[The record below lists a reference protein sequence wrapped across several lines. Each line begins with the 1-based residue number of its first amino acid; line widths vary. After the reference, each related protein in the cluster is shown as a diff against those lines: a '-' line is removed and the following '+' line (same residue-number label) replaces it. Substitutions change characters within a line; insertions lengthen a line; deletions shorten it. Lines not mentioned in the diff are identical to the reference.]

1 MSVLESADRS
11 ASAPAQAAIS
21 PADPFSRILRNIVA
35 LGSSQIIT
43 MASSAVVAL
52 MLPRF
57 LGDVS
62 LGKLALAGGYI
73 TYFGLLTGLGTGTYL
88 SKKVAGNPSTVAHYA
103 MNAALMRLPLSL
115 LASILGVVT
124 INLLGYD
131 ELTKRTVYLL
141 LIGMTLSSIY
151 GILFSSLQGLQEMR
165 PVAVSQVA
173 IKVVLA
179 ASVTALL
186 LTGHGLL
193 EVALVQSLSAGVGLA
208 VVLYALAR
216 HVRFRFSVDLGLWRT
231 LLLGGLPFF
240 LTGVSNV
247 IYARID
253 VLMLSGFTHDAVIG
267 WYSAA
272 YRIISIPGFAPSIIM
287 MVIFPAL
294 SAAAAK
300 GNLQSFN
307 TLSRRALQAVL
318 VGTVPMAMGL
328 ILLSDK
334 LIGLLYPPEFARS
347 VPIMIILGLQMP
359 LVSADMIIGTAL
371 IARDKQRQWAL
382 AAVAAAFFNPAMNM
396 FLIPLTQSAYGN
408 GAIGAATATLLTE
421 LFLMMVGLRLL
432 PPGVF
437 DRSTLS
443 TALRV
448 VAAALLMAV
457 PVWITRD
464 MPIVV
469 PIAVGVLVYSGSC
482 LLLRAVV
489 VSDLRRLWGYFLER
503 QGGRASL
510 PAGE

>member
-1 MSVLESADRS
+1 
-11 ASAPAQAAIS
+11 
-21 PADPFSRILRNIVA
+21 
-35 LGSSQIIT
+35 
-43 MASSAVVAL
+43 MASSAVVVL
-52 MLPRF
+52 VLPRF
-57 LGDVS
+57 LGDVN
-62 LGKLALAGGYI
+62 LGKLAFASGY
-73 TYFGLLTGLGTGTYL
+73 TVYFGLLTGLGTGTYL
-88 SKKVAGNPSTVAHYA
+88 AKKVAGNPSTVAQYA

-115 LASILGVVT
+115 LASVLGIVT

-141 LIGMTLSSIY
+141 FIGVTLTSIY
-151 GILFSSLQGLQEMR
+151 GIMFASLQGLQEMR

-186 LTGHGLL
+186 VTGHGLL
-193 EVALVQSLSAGVGLA
+193 EVALVQSLSAGVGL
-208 VVLYALAR
+208 VVVIYALAR
-216 HVRFRFSVDLGLWRT
+216 HARFRFSVDLGLWRT
-231 LLLGGLPFF
+231 LLVGGLPFF
-240 LTGVSNV
+240 LFGVSNV

-300 GNLQSFN
+300 GDLQSFN
-307 TLSRRALQAVL
+307 TLSRRALQAVVL
-318 VGTVPMAMGL
+318 ATVPMAMGL

-334 LIGLLYPPEFARS
+334 LTGLLYPPEFARS
-347 VPIMIILGLQMP
+347 APIMIILGLNMP
-359 LVSADMIIGTAL
+359 LVSADMIIGSAL

-382 AAVAAAFFNPAMNM
+382 AAVAAAFFNPAMNV
-396 FLIPLTQSAYGN
+396 FLIPLTHSAYGN
-408 GAIGAATATLLTE
+408 GAIGAAIATLLTE

-437 DRSTLS
+437 DRTTFS

-448 VAAALLMAV
+448 VAAALLMV
-457 PVWITRD
+457 GPVWVVRD
-464 MPIVV
+464 LPIVV
-469 PIAVGVLVYSGSC
+469 PVAVGVLVYSSSC
-482 LLLRAVV
+482 LLLRAVC

-503 QGGRASL
+503 QRSAGAS
-510 PAGE
+510 AG